1 MSGQPN
7 TRLADLF
14 GLAGWSKGE
23 LARLVNRQAAAMGHP
38 QLSTDTSRVR
48 RWIDMGEIPRDP
60 VPRVL
65 AALFTER
72 LGRVVTIEDLGL
84 VRHGRVG
91 KRQRRRECGTSRRR
105 AVGARTDGRGPHRIH
120 GNGPHAQPTRLGGR
134 GRRARRRLRTQQRHA
149 RLAAHRSGPR
159 CRRPRLDDPLHAD
172 PAGFDRYEAAPIG
185 SQEIEELERSVEVFR
200 AWDAARG
207 GGLQR
212 KAVVGQLNEVGGML
226 AYRHPDHLQRR
237 LWGVAANLAVLAGW
251 MSHDVGLEP
260 TAQKY
265 FVIAAHAAREGGDRP
280 RAGEALSRA
289 ARQMVHL
296 GRPDDAL
303 DLMKLAKSGSGEEM
317 LPRTR
322 AMLYTIEAWAQ
333 ASMGKGQAMRRTL
346 GMAEDLFVSDKGDV
360 PPPSWMQMFD
370 EADLHGMQALAFRTL
385 ADHEP
390 AAAAA
395 AQRHAK
401 EALDLRAKGR
411 DRSQIFDYIS
421 LASACFIADDP
432 EQADRYA
439 RLALVSMG
447 SNSSHRTW
455 DRLREMYRLTGAV
468 LGLPEDPGPARGDQ
482 AGAAQGAGKGGGGKR
497 ARREVRRR
505 SSVVLGSCL
514 ELLGSYVDPCDQQAG
529 VVLALGHA
537 ELLDDRPHAVLCGA
551 RLGEA
556 GREGQQPVRSPRPC
570 ARRGPGR
577 RCAATARRLAGVAL
591 RPARTW
597 RRRSPRGSRRPV
609 ASARAPSRRGTAA
622 GRGVLPAPRPG
633 CASRGGSGSRPRCP
647 GPVGRWCPVTG

>member
-1 MSGQPN
+1 MTGQTN

-48 RWIDMGEIPRDP
+48 RWIDMGETPRDP

-72 LGRVVTIEDLGL
+72 LGRVVTIEDLGF
-84 VRHGRVG
+84 VRHGRAG
-91 KRQRRRECGTSRRR
+91 KRRDVRNTDNPDGLPWAPERTAAVLTEFTGMDLMLNRRGLVGAGAALAAGSVLSNAMQAWLHTDPARPGATPR
-105 AVGARTDGRGPHRIH
+105 AV
-120 GNGPHAQPTRLGGR
+120 
-134 GRRARRRLRTQQRHA
+134 
-149 RLAAHRSGPR
+149 
-159 CRRPRLDDPLHAD
+159 DPLYAD

-185 SQEIEELERSVEVFR
+185 SEEIDALERSVEVFR
-200 AWDAARG
+200 AWDASRG

-226 AYRHPDHLQRR
+226 AYRHPDHLHRR

-303 DLMKLAKSGSGEEM
+303 DLMKLAKSGSGERV
-317 LPRTR
+317 LPRTQ
-322 AMLYTIEAWAQ
+322 AMFQTIEAWAQ
-333 ASMGKGQAMRRTL
+333 ASMGRGQAMRRTL
-346 GMAEDLFVSDKGDV
+346 GEAEDLFVSDRGEEK
-360 PPPSWMQMFD
+360 PSWMQNFD
-370 EADLHGMQALAFRTL
+370 EADLHGMQALAYRTL
-385 ADHEP
+385 AEHDP
-390 AAAAA
+390 AAAVP

-401 EALDLRAKGR
+401 LAIELRSHGH
-411 DRSQIFDYIS
+411 DRSKLFDHIS

-447 SNSSHRTW
+447 DTSSHRTW
-455 DRLREMYRLTGAV
+455 DRLREMYRLTGQYA
-468 LGLPEDPGPARGDQ
+468 GYTKIEDL
-482 AGAAQGAGKGGGGKR
+482 
-497 ARREVRRR
+497 RE
-505 SSVVLGSCL
+505 
-514 ELLGSYVDPCDQQAG
+514 EI
-529 VVLALGHA
+529 
-537 ELLDDRPHAVLCGA
+537 EI
-551 RLGEA
+551 
-556 GREGQQPVRSPRPC
+556 
-570 ARRGPGR
+570 
-577 RCAATARRLAGVAL
+577 
-591 RPARTW
+591 
-597 RRRSPRGSRRPV
+597 
-609 ASARAPSRRGTAA
+609 
-622 GRGVLPAPRPG
+622 VLPKAP
-633 CASRGGSGSRPRCP
+633 ANRPR
-647 GPVGRWCPVTG
+647 TGEV

>member
-38 QLSTDTSRVR
+38 QLATDTSRVR

-84 VRHGRVG
+84 VRHGRTG
-91 KRQRRRECGTSRRR
+91 KRPGDGSAEHPDGVPWTPEQTAAVLTEFTGMDLMLNRRGL
-105 AVGARTDGRGPHRIH
+105 VGAG
-120 GNGPHAQPTRLGGR
+120 A
-134 GRRARRRLRTQQRHA
+134 A
-149 RLAAHRSGPR
+149 LAAGSALSSAMHDWLHSDPALSADA
-159 CRRPRLDDPLHAD
+159 PVIHDPLHAD
-172 PAGFDRYEAAPIG
+172 PAGYDRYEAAPIG

-303 DLMKLAKSGSGEEM
+303 DLMKLAKSGSGDEV
-317 LPRTR
+317 LPRTK

-333 ASMGKGQAMRRTL
+333 ASLGKGQAMRRTL
-346 GMAEDLFVSDKGDV
+346 GEAEELFVSDKNDV
-360 PPPSWMQMFD
+360 PAPSWMQLFD
-370 EADLHGMQALAFRTL
+370 EADLHGMQALAYRTL
-385 ADHEP
+385 AEHEP
-390 AAAAA
+390 AAAAI

-401 EALDLRAKGR
+401 EALKLREKGR
-411 DRSQIFDYIS
+411 DRSQIFDHIS

-439 RLALVSMG
+439 RLALTSMG

-455 DRLREMYRLTGAV
+455 DRLREMYRLTGQYSSYPKIQE
-468 LGLPEDPGPARGDQ
+468 LREEIKLSLPKGLNIRG
-482 AGAAQGAGKGGGGKR
+482 GN
-497 ARREVRRR
+497 
-505 SSVVLGSCL
+505 
-514 ELLGSYVDPCDQQAG
+514 
-529 VVLALGHA
+529 
-537 ELLDDRPHAVLCGA
+537 
-551 RLGEA
+551 
-556 GREGQQPVRSPRPC
+556 
-570 ARRGPGR
+570 
-577 RCAATARRLAGVAL
+577 
-591 RPARTW
+591 
-597 RRRSPRGSRRPV
+597 
-609 ASARAPSRRGTAA
+609 SARA
-622 GRGVLPAPRPG
+622 
-633 CASRGGSGSRPRCP
+633 
-647 GPVGRWCPVTG
+647 

>member
-38 QLSTDTSRVR
+38 QLATDTSRVR
-48 RWIDMGEIPRDP
+48 RWIDVGEIPRDP

-84 VRHGRVG
+84 VRHGRAG
-91 KRQRRRECGTSRRR
+91 KRQGAGNEEHPDGVPWPPERTAAVLTEFTGMDLMLNRRGL
-105 AVGARTDGRGPHRIH
+105 VGAG
-120 GNGPHAQPTRLGGR
+120 A
-134 GRRARRRLRTQQRHA
+134 A
-149 RLAAHRSGPR
+149 LAAGSTLSSAMYEWLHTDPALKADA
-159 CRRPRLDDPLHAD
+159 PVLDDPLHAD

-185 SQEIEELERSVEVFR
+185 WQEIEALERSVEVFR

-226 AYRHPDHLQRR
+226 AYRHPPHLQRR

-296 GRPDDAL
+296 GRPDDAM
-303 DLMKLAKSGSGEEM
+303 DLMKLAQSGAGDR
-317 LPRTR
+317 LQPRTK
-322 AMLYTIEAWAQ
+322 AMFHTIEAWAQ

-346 GMAEDLFVSDKGDV
+346 GQAEDLFVCEGQDV
-360 PPPSWMQMFD
+360 EQPEWMQTFKD
-370 EADLHGMQALAFRTL
+370 EDLYGMQALAYRTL
-385 ADHEP
+385 AEFDP
-390 AAAAA
+390 GAAT
-395 AQRHAK
+395 HARYYAEK
-401 EALDLRAKGR
+401 ALALRVDGR
-411 DRSQIFDYIS
+411 ERSKIFDHLS
-421 LASACFIADDP
+421 MASACFIGDDP

-439 RLALVSMG
+439 RLALMSMG
-447 SNSSHRTW
+447 SNSSRRTW
-455 DRLREMYRLTGAV
+455 ERLRQMYRLTAEYAEYPRIRQ
-468 LGLPEDPGPARGDQ
+468 LREEIRLALPRP
-482 AGAAQGAGKGGGGKR
+482 R
-497 ARREVRRR
+497 AR
-505 SSVVLGSCL
+505 SDGDS
-514 ELLGSYVDPCDQQAG
+514 
-529 VVLALGHA
+529 
-537 ELLDDRPHAVLCGA
+537 
-551 RLGEA
+551 
-556 GREGQQPVRSPRPC
+556 
-570 ARRGPGR
+570 
-577 RCAATARRLAGVAL
+577 
-591 RPARTW
+591 
-597 RRRSPRGSRRPV
+597 
-609 ASARAPSRRGTAA
+609 ASA
-622 GRGVLPAPRPG
+622 
-633 CASRGGSGSRPRCP
+633 
-647 GPVGRWCPVTG
+647 

>member
-1 MSGQPN
+1 MSREPN
-7 TRLADLF
+7 TRLCDLF

-38 QLSTDTSRVR
+38 QLATDTSRVR
-48 RWIDMGEIPRDP
+48 RWIDLGETPRDP
-60 VPRVL
+60 VPKVL

-72 LGRVVTIEDLGL
+72 LGRVVTIEDLGFA
-84 VRHGRVG
+84 RSGRAG
-91 KRQRRRECGTSRRR
+91 KRRDVKGAENPDGLPWAPDRTAAVLTEFTGMDLMLNRRGL
-105 AVGARTDGRGPHRIH
+105 VGAG
-120 GNGPHAQPTRLGGR
+120 A
-134 GRRARRRLRTQQRHA
+134 A
-149 RLAAHRSGPR
+149 LAAGSALSSAMHDW
-159 CRRPRLDDPLHAD
+159 LKTDPAISQDAARTSDVLHAD
-172 PAGFDRYEAAPIG
+172 PAGYDRYEAAPIG
-185 SQEIEELERSVEVFR
+185 SQEIEALERSVEVFR

-303 DLMKLAKSGSGEEM
+303 DLMKLAKSGSGEQT

-322 AMLYTIEAWAQ
+322 AMLHTIEAWAQ
-333 ASMGKGQAMRRTL
+333 ASMGQGQAMRRTL
-346 GMAEDLFVSDKGDV
+346 GEAEELFVSDKGDV

-370 EADLHGMQALAFRTL
+370 EADLHGMQALAYRTL

-390 AAAAA
+390 SAAAI
-395 AQRHAK
+395 AQNHAK
-401 EALDLRAKGR
+401 QALQLREGGR
-411 DRSQIFDYIS
+411 QRSKIFDYIS

-447 SNSSHRTW
+447 ETSSHRTW
-455 DRLREMYRLTGAV
+455 DRLREMYRLTGQYA
-468 LGLPEDPGPARGDQ
+468 GYAKIEDLREEIEIAMPGSLSAKPKL
-482 AGAAQGAGKGGGGKR
+482 KGI
-497 ARREVRRR
+497 
-505 SSVVLGSCL
+505 
-514 ELLGSYVDPCDQQAG
+514 
-529 VVLALGHA
+529 
-537 ELLDDRPHAVLCGA
+537 
-551 RLGEA
+551 
-556 GREGQQPVRSPRPC
+556 
-570 ARRGPGR
+570 
-577 RCAATARRLAGVAL
+577 
-591 RPARTW
+591 
-597 RRRSPRGSRRPV
+597 
-609 ASARAPSRRGTAA
+609 
-622 GRGVLPAPRPG
+622 
-633 CASRGGSGSRPRCP
+633 
-647 GPVGRWCPVTG
+647 

>member
-1 MSGQPN
+1 MTGEPN

-23 LARLVNRQAAAMGHP
+23 LARLVNRQAAAMGHA
-38 QLSTDTSRVR
+38 QLATDTSRVR
-48 RWIDMGEIPRDP
+48 RWIDMGEAPRDP
-60 VPRVL
+60 VPKVL

-72 LGRVVTIEDLGL
+72 LGRVVTIEDLGFD
-84 VRHGRVG
+84 RHGRTG
-91 KRQRRRECGTSRRR
+91 KRRDVRSAENPDGLPWAPERTAAVLTEFTGMDLMLNRRGL
-105 AVGARTDGRGPHRIH
+105 VGAG
-120 GNGPHAQPTRLGGR
+120 A
-134 GRRARRRLRTQQRHA
+134 A
-149 RLAAHRSGPR
+149 LAAGSALSSAMHDWLHTDPAPTVGAPR
-159 CRRPRLDDPLHAD
+159 AGASLHAD
-172 PAGFDRYEAAPIG
+172 PAGYDRYEAAPIG

-226 AYRHPDHLQRR
+226 AYHHPDHLQRR

-296 GRPDDAL
+296 GKPDDAL
-303 DLMKLAKSGSGEEM
+303 DLMKLAKSGSGDEM

-322 AMLYTIEAWAQ
+322 AMLHTIEAWAQ
-333 ASMGKGQAMRRTL
+333 ASLGRGQAMRRTL
-346 GMAEDLFVSDKGDV
+346 GEAEELFVSDKGDG

-385 ADHEP
+385 AEHEP
-390 AAAAA
+390 AAAVA

-401 EALDLRAKGR
+401 QALDLRAGGR
-411 DRSQIFDYIS
+411 QRSKIFDYLS

-447 SNSSHRTW
+447 ETSSHRTW
-455 DRLREMYRLTGAV
+455 DRLRQMYRLTGQYADY
-468 LGLPEDPGPARGDQ
+468 PKIEDL
-482 AGAAQGAGKGGGGKR
+482 
-497 ARREVRRR
+497 REEIQ
-505 SSVVLGSCL
+505 L
-514 ELLGSYVDPCDQQAG
+514 
-529 VVLALGHA
+529 
-537 ELLDDRPHAVLCGA
+537 
-551 RLGEA
+551 
-556 GREGQQPVRSPRPC
+556 
-570 ARRGPGR
+570 
-577 RCAATARRLAGVAL
+577 
-591 RPARTW
+591 
-597 RRRSPRGSRRPV
+597 
-609 ASARAPSRRGTAA
+609 
-622 GRGVLPAPRPG
+622 VLPAKKTNRS
-633 CASRGGSGSRPRCP
+633 A
-647 GPVGRWCPVTG
+647 TI

>member
-38 QLSTDTSRVR
+38 QLATDTSRVR

-72 LGRVVTIEDLGL
+72 LGRVVTMEDLGL
-84 VRHGRVG
+84 VRHGRTG
-91 KRQRRRECGTSRRR
+91 KRQGGGSVERPDGVPWAPERTAAVLTEFTGMDLMLNRRGL
-105 AVGARTDGRGPHRIH
+105 VGAG
-120 GNGPHAQPTRLGGR
+120 A
-134 GRRARRRLRTQQRHA
+134 A
-149 RLAAHRSGPR
+149 LAAGSALSSAMHDWLHTDPALAADAPG
-159 CRRPRLDDPLHAD
+159 LDHALRAD

-226 AYRHPDHLQRR
+226 AYRHPPHLQRR

-265 FVIAAHAAREGGDRP
+265 FLIAAHAAREGGDRP

-303 DLMKLAKSGSGEEM
+303 DLMKLAQAGSGERV

-322 AMLYTIEAWAQ
+322 AMFHTIEAWAQ

-346 GMAEDLFVSDKGDV
+346 GQAEDLFVSDKADTET
-360 PPPSWMQMFD
+360 PDWMLTFKD
-370 EADLHGMQALAFRTL
+370 EDLYGMQALAYRTL
-385 ADHEP
+385 AEFEP
-390 AAAAA
+390 GAAAH
-395 AQRHAK
+395 AQYYARK
-401 EALDLRAKGR
+401 ALSLRNDGR
-411 DRSQIFDYIS
+411 ERSKIFDHLS
-421 LASACFIADDP
+421 MASACFIADDP

-439 RLALVSMG
+439 RLALMSMG
-447 SNSSHRTW
+447 SNSSRRTW
-455 DRLREMYRLTGAV
+455 DRLREMYRLT
-468 LGLPEDPGPARGDQ
+468 
-482 AGAAQGAGKGGGGKR
+482 AQYSGYPNIQQL
-497 ARREVRRR
+497 RE
-505 SSVVLGSCL
+505 
-514 ELLGSYVDPCDQQAG
+514 EIK
-529 VVLALGHA
+529 LAL
-537 ELLDDRPHAVLCGA
+537 PKQK
-551 RLGEA
+551 
-556 GREGQQPVRSPRPC
+556 GRSGN
-570 ARRGPGR
+570 
-577 RCAATARRLAGVAL
+577 
-591 RPARTW
+591 
-597 RRRSPRGSRRPV
+597 
-609 ASARAPSRRGTAA
+609 ARA
-622 GRGVLPAPRPG
+622 
-633 CASRGGSGSRPRCP
+633 
-647 GPVGRWCPVTG
+647 

>member
-1 MSGQPN
+1 MTGQTN

-48 RWIDMGEIPRDP
+48 RWIDMGETPRDP

-72 LGRVVTIEDLGL
+72 LGRVVTIEDLGF
-84 VRHGRVG
+84 VRHGRAG
-91 KRQRRRECGTSRRR
+91 KRQNVRNNDNPDGLPWAPERTAAVLTEFTGMDLMLNRRGLMGAG
-105 AVGARTDGRGPHRIH
+105 AV
-120 GNGPHAQPTRLGGR
+120 
-134 GRRARRRLRTQQRHA
+134 
-149 RLAAHRSGPR
+149 LAAGSALTSAMHDWLHTDPARVAAQAPR
-159 CRRPRLDDPLHAD
+159 ANDPLHAD

-185 SQEIEELERSVEVFR
+185 SEEIEALERSVEVFR
-200 AWDAARG
+200 AWDASRG

-226 AYRHPDHLQRR
+226 AYHHPDHLQRR

-303 DLMKLAKSGSGEEM
+303 DLMKLAKSGSGEEV
-317 LPRTR
+317 LPRTQ
-322 AMLYTIEAWAQ
+322 AMLHTIEAWAQ

-346 GMAEDLFVSDKGDV
+346 GEAEDLFVSDRSDV
-360 PPPSWMQMFD
+360 PPPSWMQNFD
-370 EADLHGMQALAFRTL
+370 DADMHGMQALAFRTL
-385 ADHEP
+385 AEHDP
-390 AAAAA
+390 SAAVP

-401 EALDLRAKGR
+401 LALELRRNGHN
-411 DRSQIFDYIS
+411 RSKLFDYIS

-447 SNSSHRTW
+447 ETSSHRTW
-455 DRLREMYRLTGAV
+455 DRLREMYRLTGQYA
-468 LGLPEDPGPARGDQ
+468 GYAKIEDL
-482 AGAAQGAGKGGGGKR
+482 
-497 ARREVRRR
+497 RE
-505 SSVVLGSCL
+505 
-514 ELLGSYVDPCDQQAG
+514 EIE
-529 VVLALGHA
+529 LAL
-537 ELLDDRPHAVLCGA
+537 PK
-551 RLGEA
+551 
-556 GREGQQPVRSPRPC
+556 P
-570 ARRGPGR
+570 
-577 RCAATARRLAGVAL
+577 AAK
-591 RPARTW
+591 
-597 RRRSPRGSRRPV
+597 
-609 ASARAPSRRGTAA
+609 
-622 GRGVLPAPRPG
+622 
-633 CASRGGSGSRPRCP
+633 RPRS
-647 GPVGRWCPVTG
+647 GTI

>member
-1 MSGQPN
+1 GQPN
-7 TRLADLF
+7 SRLNDLF

-48 RWIDMGEIPRDP
+48 RWIDTGEIPRDP

-91 KRQRRRECGTSRRR
+91 KRQGDGSLERQGPDGVPWAPERTAAVLTEFTGMDLMLNRRGL
-105 AVGARTDGRGPHRIH
+105 VGAG
-120 GNGPHAQPTRLGGR
+120 A
-134 GRRARRRLRTQQRHA
+134 A
-149 RLAAHRSGPR
+149 LAAGSALSTAMHDWLHTDPALAADAPR
-159 CRRPRLDDPLHAD
+159 IADPLTVSAD
-172 PAGFDRYEAAPIG
+172 PVGYDRYEAAPIG

-200 AWDAARG
+200 AWDASRG

-226 AYRHPDHLQRR
+226 SYRHPDHLQRR

-303 DLMKLAKSGSGEEM
+303 DLMKLAKSGSGDDV

-322 AMLYTIEAWAQ
+322 AMLFTIEAWAQ

-346 GMAEDLFVSDKGDV
+346 GQAEDLFVSDKGDV
-360 PPPSWMQMFD
+360 PPPNWMQMFD
-370 EADLHGMQALAFRTL
+370 EADLHGMQALAYRTL
-385 ADHEP
+385 AEHEP
-390 AAAAA
+390 GAAVI
-395 AQRHAK
+395 AQRHAR
-401 EALDLRAKGR
+401 EALALRAGGR
-411 DRSQIFDYIS
+411 DRSKIFDHLS
-421 LASACFIADDP
+421 MASACFIADDP

-439 RLALVSMG
+439 RLALSSMG

-455 DRLREMYRLTGAV
+455 DRLREMYRLTGHYADYPKIDD
-468 LGLPEDPGPARGDQ
+468 LREEIKMALP
-482 AGAAQGAGKGGGGKR
+482 
-497 ARREVRRR
+497 R
-505 SSVVLGSCL
+505 SSGKKL
-514 ELLGSYVDPCDQQAG
+514 QA
-529 VVLALGHA
+529 
-537 ELLDDRPHAVLCGA
+537 
-551 RLGEA
+551 
-556 GREGQQPVRSPRPC
+556 
-570 ARRGPGR
+570 
-577 RCAATARRLAGVAL
+577 
-591 RPARTW
+591 
-597 RRRSPRGSRRPV
+597 
-609 ASARAPSRRGTAA
+609 
-622 GRGVLPAPRPG
+622 
-633 CASRGGSGSRPRCP
+633 
-647 GPVGRWCPVTG
+647 

>member
-1 MSGQPN
+1 MTGQSN

-14 GLAGWSKGE
+14 GLTGWSKGE

-38 QLSTDTSRVR
+38 QLATDTSRVR

-84 VRHGRVG
+84 VRHGHAG
-91 KRQRRRECGTSRRR
+91 KRRNVRSSENPDGLPWAPDRTAAVLTEFTGMDLMLNRRGL
-105 AVGARTDGRGPHRIH
+105 VGAG
-120 GNGPHAQPTRLGGR
+120 A
-134 GRRARRRLRTQQRHA
+134 A
-149 RLAAHRSGPR
+149 LAAGSVLSSAMHDWLHADPALAKDAPRST
-159 CRRPRLDDPLHAD
+159 DPLHAD

-185 SQEIEELERSVEVFR
+185 SQEMDALERSVEVFR

-303 DLMKLAKSGSGEEM
+303 DLMQLAKSGSGDEV
-317 LPRTR
+317 LPRTQ
-322 AMLYTIEAWAQ
+322 AMLHTIEAWAQ
-333 ASMGKGQAMRRTL
+333 ASMGRGQAMRRTL
-346 GMAEDLFVSDKGDV
+346 GEAEELFVSDKGDV
-360 PPPSWMQMFD
+360 PPPSWMQLFD
-370 EADLHGMQALAFRTL
+370 EADLHGMQALAYRTL
-385 ADHEP
+385 ADHDP
-390 AAAAA
+390 AAAVP

-401 EALDLRAKGR
+401 LALELREGGR
-411 DRSQIFDYIS
+411 QRSMLFDYIS

-447 SNSSHRTW
+447 ETSSHRTW
-455 DRLREMYRLTGAV
+455 DRLREMYRLTGHYAGYSKIED
-468 LGLPEDPGPARGDQ
+468 LREEIQMALPNDP
-482 AGAAQGAGKGGGGKR
+482 
-497 ARREVRRR
+497 
-505 SSVVLGSCL
+505 SGSK
-514 ELLGSYVDPCDQQAG
+514 
-529 VVLALGHA
+529 
-537 ELLDDRPHAVLCGA
+537 
-551 RLGEA
+551 
-556 GREGQQPVRSPRPC
+556 
-570 ARRGPGR
+570 
-577 RCAATARRLAGVAL
+577 
-591 RPARTW
+591 
-597 RRRSPRGSRRPV
+597 PRGRKI
-609 ASARAPSRRGTAA
+609 
-622 GRGVLPAPRPG
+622 
-633 CASRGGSGSRPRCP
+633 
-647 GPVGRWCPVTG
+647 

>member
-1 MSGQPN
+1 MSGEPN
-7 TRLADLF
+7 TRLNDLF

-38 QLSTDTSRVR
+38 QLATDTSRVR
-48 RWIDMGEIPRDP
+48 RWIDMGETPRDP

-72 LGRVVTIEDLGL
+72 LGRVVTIEDLGF
-84 VRHGRVG
+84 VRSGRTG
-91 KRQRRRECGTSRRR
+91 KRRDVQGAGNPDGLPWAPDRTAAVLTEFTGMDLMLNRRGL
-105 AVGARTDGRGPHRIH
+105 VGAG
-120 GNGPHAQPTRLGGR
+120 A
-134 GRRARRRLRTQQRHA
+134 A
-149 RLAAHRSGPR
+149 LAAGSALSSAMHDWLKTDPAISRDAPR
-159 CRRPRLDDPLHAD
+159 FTDPLHAD
-172 PAGFDRYEAAPIG
+172 SAGFDRYEAAPIG
-185 SQEIEELERSVEVFR
+185 SQEIDALERSVEVFR
-200 AWDAARG
+200 AWDASRG

-303 DLMKLAKSGSGEEM
+303 DLMKLAKSGSGEQT

-322 AMLYTIEAWAQ
+322 AMLHTIEAWAQ
-333 ASMGKGQAMRRTL
+333 ASMGQGQAMRRTL
-346 GMAEDLFVSDKGDV
+346 GEAEELFVSDRSDV
-360 PPPSWMQMFD
+360 PPPSWMQLFD
-370 EADLHGMQALAFRTL
+370 EADMHGMQALAYRTL

-390 AAAAA
+390 GVAST
-395 AQRHAK
+395 AQRHARR
-401 EALDLRAKGR
+401 ALELREGGR
-411 DRSQIFDYIS
+411 QRSKIFDYIS

-447 SNSSHRTW
+447 ETSSHRTW
-455 DRLREMYRLTGAV
+455 DRLREMYRLTGQYAGYARIED
-468 LGLPEDPGPARGDQ
+468 LREEIQIALPNSPS
-482 AGAAQGAGKGGGGKR
+482 KKL
-497 ARREVRRR
+497 R
-505 SSVVLGSCL
+505 ST
-514 ELLGSYVDPCDQQAG
+514 EI
-529 VVLALGHA
+529 
-537 ELLDDRPHAVLCGA
+537 
-551 RLGEA
+551 
-556 GREGQQPVRSPRPC
+556 
-570 ARRGPGR
+570 
-577 RCAATARRLAGVAL
+577 
-591 RPARTW
+591 
-597 RRRSPRGSRRPV
+597 
-609 ASARAPSRRGTAA
+609 
-622 GRGVLPAPRPG
+622 
-633 CASRGGSGSRPRCP
+633 
-647 GPVGRWCPVTG
+647 

>member
-23 LARLVNRQAAAMGHP
+23 LARLVNKQAAAMGHP

-84 VRHGRVG
+84 VRHGRTG
-91 KRQRRRECGTSRRR
+91 KRQGDGIEEHPDGVPWAPERTAAVLTEFTGMDLMLNRRGL
-105 AVGARTDGRGPHRIH
+105 VGAG
-120 GNGPHAQPTRLGGR
+120 AV
-134 GRRARRRLRTQQRHA
+134 
-149 RLAAHRSGPR
+149 LAAGSTLSSAMYDWLHTDPALKADAPVQG
-159 CRRPRLDDPLHAD
+159 DPLHAD
-172 PAGFDRYEAAPIG
+172 PAGYDRYEAAPIG
-185 SQEIEELERSVEVFR
+185 SQEIEELENSVKVFR

-226 AYRHPDHLQRR
+226 AYHHPPHLQRR

-265 FVIAAHAAREGGDRP
+265 FIIAAHAAREGGDRP

-303 DLMKLAKSGSGEEM
+303 NLMKLAQSGAGDR
-317 LPRTR
+317 LQPRTK
-322 AMLYTIEAWAQ
+322 AMFHTIEAWAQ

-346 GMAEDLFVSDKGDV
+346 GQAEDLFVADRGDEA
-360 PPPSWMQMFD
+360 PPDWMQTFKD
-370 EADLHGMQALAFRTL
+370 EDLYGMQALAYRTL
-385 ADHEP
+385 AEFDP
-390 AAAAA
+390 SAATH
-395 AQRHAK
+395 AQYYAEK
-401 EALDLRAKGR
+401 ALSLRIDGR
-411 DRSQIFDYIS
+411 ERSKIFDHLS
-421 LASACFIADDP
+421 MASACFIADDP

-439 RLALVSMG
+439 RLALMSMG
-447 SNSSHRTW
+447 SNSSRRTW
-455 DRLREMYRLTGAV
+455 DRLRQMYRLTAEYAGYPKIHELREEIRLA
-468 LGLPEDPGPARGDQ
+468 LPKPRS
-482 AGAAQGAGKGGGGKR
+482 KGGDS
-497 ARREVRRR
+497 A
-505 SSVVLGSCL
+505 
-514 ELLGSYVDPCDQQAG
+514 QA
-529 VVLALGHA
+529 
-537 ELLDDRPHAVLCGA
+537 
-551 RLGEA
+551 
-556 GREGQQPVRSPRPC
+556 
-570 ARRGPGR
+570 
-577 RCAATARRLAGVAL
+577 
-591 RPARTW
+591 
-597 RRRSPRGSRRPV
+597 
-609 ASARAPSRRGTAA
+609 
-622 GRGVLPAPRPG
+622 
-633 CASRGGSGSRPRCP
+633 
-647 GPVGRWCPVTG
+647 